1 MGLDREH
8 RVEEGLAVGVYLP
21 VKERGVLE
29 TPEACARM
37 KKQKALRSIPT
48 KGGF

>member
-8 RVEEGLAVGVYLP
+8 RIEEGLAGGVYLSL
-21 VKERGVLE
+21 KERGVLE
-29 TPEACARM
+29 TPEARARM
-37 KKQKALRSIPT
+37 KKQKALRSFPT

>member
-8 RVEEGLAVGVYLP
+8 RVEVGLDVGVYFPL
-21 VKERGVLE
+21 KERGVLE
-29 TPEACARM
+29 TPEARAYM